1 MIADIEIGS
10 VQMSIS
16 CITHLYQKKRELEG
30 KTDSKKD
37 VEEKTKICNCDL
49 VISKV

>member
-10 VQMSIS
+10 VQRSIS

-37 VEEKTKICNCDL
+37 VEEKTKICNL
-49 VISKV
+49 IL